1 MGIELAIPIG
11 HGQRRSFSRCQWSFD
26 GEPVPPPSAGG
37 GGGGGAGWWGG
48 GGERFL
54 TPILRGRKC

>member
-26 GEPVPPPSAGG
+26 GEPVPRPPAGG
-37 GGGGGAGWWGG
+37 GGEVARGGGAA
-48 GGERFL
+48 GERDS
-54 TPILRGRKC
+54 